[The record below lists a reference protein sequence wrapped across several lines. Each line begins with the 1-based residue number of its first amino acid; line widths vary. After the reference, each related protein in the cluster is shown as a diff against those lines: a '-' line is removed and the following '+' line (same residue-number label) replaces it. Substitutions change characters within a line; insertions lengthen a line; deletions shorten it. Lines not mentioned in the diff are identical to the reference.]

1 MSVPMKVGLV
11 AAGYLGAALAAAGI
25 VAIHV
30 ATTSGPDSQAY
41 SGMYAFGDSLLF
53 LAVFGVCA
61 LLPTGAG
68 LFFLRVHQPFWHAL
82 SSVALVIATTG
93 LIALFIY
100 VSARDPH
107 ASPGIQ
113 YWSMFAILRILV
125 SPLLALVFALTVL
138 FAPTRRARVTL
149 LLATLTEAAVSAT
162 IATMWFRELRPQLTA
177 EERAD
182 VRYERSLSRSA
193 MDEDIVARLE
203 RAIPRVEGWMHEL
216 HAAYAQRAQPA
227 STLGY
232 AGLARAWPANV
243 LSEALSVSVDRTPFP
258 PVSEFALPEFES
270 MAQTSWAGIT
280 FGHMYFTDKQEA
292 NEATHFHELCHVVQ
306 WKVLGV
312 RDFLLTYA
320 MGILSNGY
328 TRSPFE
334 AIAYELQVEFEAG
347 RLRSGLVDFITVHA
361 RDAHAAVVKSLR
373 SDDLE

>member
-1 MSVPMKVGLV
+1 
-11 AAGYLGAALAAAGI
+11 
-25 VAIHV
+25 
-30 ATTSGPDSQAY
+30 
-41 SGMYAFGDSLLF
+41 
-53 LAVFGVCA
+53 
-61 LLPTGAG
+61 
-68 LFFLRVHQPFWHAL
+68 
-82 SSVALVIATTG
+82 
-93 LIALFIY
+93 
-100 VSARDPH
+100 
-107 ASPGIQ
+107 
-113 YWSMFAILRILV
+113 
-125 SPLLALVFALTVL
+125 
-138 FAPTRRARVTL
+138 
-149 LLATLTEAAVSAT
+149 
-162 IATMWFRELRPQLTA
+162 
-177 EERAD
+177 
-182 VRYERSLSRSA
+182 

-203 RAIPRVEGWMHEL
+203 RAIPRVVGWMHEL

-361 RDAHAAVVKSLR
+361 RDAHAAVVKCLR

>member
-177 EERAD
+177 EERGRAL
-182 VRYERSLSRSA
+182 RTLTLEERDGRGH
-193 MDEDIVARLE
+193 R
-203 RAIPRVEGWMHEL
+203 
-216 HAAYAQRAQPA
+216 
-227 STLGY
+227 
-232 AGLARAWPANV
+232 
-243 LSEALSVSVDRTPFP
+243 RT
-258 PVSEFALPEFES
+258 A
-270 MAQTSWAGIT
+270 
-280 FGHMYFTDKQEA
+280 
-292 NEATHFHELCHVVQ
+292 
-306 WKVLGV
+306 
-312 RDFLLTYA
+312 
-320 MGILSNGY
+320 
-328 TRSPFE
+328 
-334 AIAYELQVEFEAG
+334 
-347 RLRSGLVDFITVHA
+347 
-361 RDAHAAVVKSLR
+361 
-373 SDDLE
+373 